1 MSNHKSVV
9 DSFRPVYGI
18 NRGIA
23 QGKAVAIGRYTE
35 DVYYNGNPWYLATLA
50 AAEQLYDAII
60 VWKQQGSITVTS
72 LSLTFF
78 RDLIPSISTGTY
90 SASSSTFTS
99 IVDAVRAFADGFVS
113 IIDARKHSDGSMP
126 EQFHRDTGTPL
137 AAADLTWSYSA
148 FLTAAARRAG
158 KVPPSWVA
166 AGANALNPNSCGNLA
181 IAGIYSSA
189 TNTNFPSS
197 QTPGS
202 GTTPTSTGTGTV
214 PTPTGGCSEVLVTF
228 NGRVATQ
235 WGQTVKLVG
244 NQPAL
249 GNWNP
254 NNGVTLS
261 SSAYTSS
268 DPLWSITVALPA
280 GASVQYKFVKVDE
293 SDGTNTVR
301 WESDPNR
308 SFTVP
313 STSTSTSTS
322 TCDDIIT
329 REDTWR

>member
-1 MSNHKSVV
+1 
-9 DSFRPVYGI
+9 
-18 NRGIA
+18 
-23 QGKAVAIGRYTE
+23 
-35 DVYYNGNPWYLATLA
+35 
-50 AAEQLYDAII
+50 
-60 VWKQQGSITVTS
+60 
-72 LSLTFF
+72 
-78 RDLIPSISTGTY
+78 
-90 SASSSTFTS
+90 
-99 IVDAVRAFADGFVS
+99 
-113 IIDARKHSDGSMP
+113 MP
-126 EQFHRDTGTPL
+126 EQFHRDTGAPL

-148 FLTAAARRAG
+148 FLTATARRAG

-189 TNTNFPSS
+189 TNTNFPPS

-202 GTTPTSTGTGTV
+202 GTPTSTGTV
-214 PTPTGGCSEVLVTF
+214 PTPTGCSEVLVTF
-228 NGRVATQ
+228 NGRVTTQ

-244 NQPAL
+244 NQAAL

-254 NNGVTLS
+254 NNGVLLS

-280 GASVQYKFVKVDE
+280 GASVQYKFVKVE
-293 SDGTNTVR
+293 SDGTVR

-313 STSTSTSTS
+313 ST
-322 TCDDIIT
+322 CDIVT
-329 REDTWR
+329 RGDTWR